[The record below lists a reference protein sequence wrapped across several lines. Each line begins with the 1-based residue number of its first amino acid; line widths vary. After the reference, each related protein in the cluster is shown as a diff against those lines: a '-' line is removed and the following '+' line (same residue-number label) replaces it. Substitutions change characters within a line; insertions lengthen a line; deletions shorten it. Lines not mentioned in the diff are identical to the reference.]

1 MRQGWRLK
9 MTLYRARMLDADTGS
24 EGVYDFEHREDLFDH
39 PTDEIIEAFFEHA
52 DRAVMSRHHVNYEI
66 NGCMNHRD
74 RGTVVAIG
82 QLILDHGDRVP
93 FTLIIGKK
101 EKS

>member
-1 MRQGWRLK
+1 
-9 MTLYRARMLDADTGS
+9 MTVYRARMMDADTGG
-24 EGVYDFEHREDLFDH
+24 EGIYDFEHRDDLFDH

-74 RGTVVAIG
+74 RDTVVAMG
-82 QLILDHGDRVP
+82 QLIFDGGDRAP

-101 EKS
+101 EAS